1 MKDVFNS
8 MKPTNQLKTLFAC
21 AFIGLSSYSLAEGE
35 EGAPAGNLQP
45 YVALQPEFV
54 VNYGSDRKVRYLK
67 ATISLR
73 VSDATAEVEVN
84 HHSDAIRHEI
94 ILALSR
100 QSANEIMD
108 PENKIQLRKEI
119 AASIQKILKVETG
132 MKLVTDLLFT
142 DWIVQR

>member
-1 MKDVFNS
+1 MIKNI
-8 MKPTNQLKTLFAC
+8 TLKTIFAF
-21 AFIGLSSYSLAEGE
+21 AFISLSSMSLAE
-35 EGAPAGNLQP
+35 EGVPAGNLQP

-73 VSDATAEVEVN
+73 VSDASAETQVN

-119 AASIQKILKVETG
+119 SASIQKILKVETG